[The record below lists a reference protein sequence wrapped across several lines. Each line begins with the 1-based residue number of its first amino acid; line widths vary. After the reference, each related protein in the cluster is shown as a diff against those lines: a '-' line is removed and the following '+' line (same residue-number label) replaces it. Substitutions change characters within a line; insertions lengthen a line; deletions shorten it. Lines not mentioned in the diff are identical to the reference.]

1 MAARPNQSLYY
12 RSAAATLETMPA
24 TTLQPSL
31 PRIRTLR
38 AGTEREPRTTNLTW
52 ALLALSLGGFGIGT
66 GEFVIMGLLP
76 GVADGIGVSITQAG
90 HVISSYALGV
100 VVGAPL
106 FAVLGARLP
115 RRGMLVGLMAVFLGG
130 NVLSALAPTYATLIG
145 ARFLT
150 GLPHGAFF
158 GIASLVA
165 ADMAGPGR
173 RAWAVSR
180 MMIGLSVANVVG
192 VPAATWLGQ
201 AIGWR
206 SAFVAVAIIAAATVV
221 AVLRWVPSTATS
233 PDASMRR
240 ELGALR
246 RSQVWLT
253 LGIGTIGFGG
263 FFAVYTFIAPTLTE
277 RAGLPESAIPAVLA
291 VWGLGMVASNLIA
304 GRYIDRSPV
313 RSIYA
318 ILLLIAASLA
328 IFAFASANPVAVVF
342 ASFLVAAGVALGP
355 ALQTRLMDVAADAQ
369 TLAATLNHAALNIGN
384 ALGAWLGGLA
394 IAAGGGWASPS
405 WVGVGLAFGALA
417 ILTVSV
423 VLERRR

>member
-1 MAARPNQSLYY
+1 
-12 RSAAATLETMPA
+12 
-24 TTLQPSL
+24 
-31 PRIRTLR
+31 
-38 AGTEREPRTTNLTW
+38 
-52 ALLALSLGGFGIGT
+52 
-66 GEFVIMGLLP
+66 
-76 GVADGIGVSITQAG
+76 
-90 HVISSYALGV
+90 
-100 VVGAPL
+100 
-106 FAVLGARLP
+106 
-115 RRGMLVGLMAVFLGG
+115 
-130 NVLSALAPTYATLIG
+130 
-145 ARFLT
+145 
-150 GLPHGAFF
+150 
-158 GIASLVA
+158 
-165 ADMAGPGR
+165 
-173 RAWAVSR
+173 
-180 MMIGLSVANVVG
+180 MMVGLSVANVVG

-221 AVLRWVPSTATS
+221 AVLRWVPSRAAS

-263 FFAVYTFIAPTLTE
+263 FFAVYTYIAPTLTE
-277 RAGLPESAIPAVLA
+277 RAGLPEGAVPAVLA

-304 GRYIDRSPV
+304 GRFIDRSPV

-318 ILLLIAASLA
+318 ILLMIAASLA
-328 IFAFASANPVAVVF
+328 IFAFASASPVAVIF

-384 ALGAWLGGLA
+384 ALGAWLGGVA

-417 ILTVSV
+417 ILTVSIT
-423 VLERRR
+423 LDRR